1 LIPCRYK
8 KRRVIN
14 ENFVVKSLVIRQDQT
29 GTQLSPDAITR
40 LGEMGRHVK
49 RVSRL
54 AKKIKDIKAAG
65 PLKLLRETLSSALQI
80 GRRVN
85 L

>member
-1 LIPCRYK
+1 LS
-8 KRRVIN
+8 RV
-14 ENFVVKSLVIRQDQT
+14 SLSGKIKQ
-29 GTQLSPDAITR
+29 TQLSPDAITR

>member
-1 LIPCRYK
+1 MKFRCQESRYPARSN
-8 KRRVIN
+8 RR
-14 ENFVVKSLVIRQDQT
+14 NFLPMLSLDF
-29 GTQLSPDAITR
+29 
-40 LGEMGRHVK
+40 GEMGRHVK

>member
-1 LIPCRYK
+1 MKISLS
-8 KRRVIN
+8 RVSLSGKIKQVR
-14 ENFVVKSLVIRQDQT
+14 NFLPMLSLDF
-29 GTQLSPDAITR
+29 
-40 LGEMGRHVK
+40 GEMGRHVK

-80 GRRVN
+80 GRHVN